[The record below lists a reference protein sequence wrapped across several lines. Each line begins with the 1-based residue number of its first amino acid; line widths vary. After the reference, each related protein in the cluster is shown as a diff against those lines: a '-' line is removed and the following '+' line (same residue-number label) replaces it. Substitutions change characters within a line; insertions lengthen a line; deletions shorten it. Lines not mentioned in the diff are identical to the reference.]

1 MVCRNN
7 IHMVFAFPSKIV
19 IFATRNQLDTLMTIY
34 VANPIYDSVFKYL
47 MEDERIARTLLSA
60 LLKKEVLH
68 VEQRPHEYSNV
79 AKGDIS
85 MLRIDFAATVRE
97 SDGAQR
103 LILIELQKTW
113 LETETL
119 RFRQYLGAQYSR
131 KSNIDAESSGRYA
144 LPMVA
149 VYLLGHR
156 VGDIEEPVL
165 YVNHKSYDYNG
176 REVTKG
182 IPDPFVE
189 SLTHNSII
197 VQIPLLPYRINNRLS
212 RVLSVFDQSKT
223 SSRDRHIIAIDDSCF
238 EGDPDMLYL
247 LRRLNCAASDPDIRQ
262 DMNVED
268 EYFQAIE
275 DRDTAIMNRDKLI
288 AEQES
293 RITEQESR
301 IAEQE
306 ERIHSLKGLVQGL
319 VSNGMTIE
327 RIAQM
332 TGQTP
337 EEIRSLL

>member
-1 MVCRNN
+1 
-7 IHMVFAFPSKIV
+7 
-19 IFATRNQLDTLMTIY
+19 
-34 VANPIYDSVFKYL
+34 
-47 MEDERIARTLLSA
+47 
-60 LLKKEVLH
+60 
-68 VEQRPHEYSNV
+68 
-79 AKGDIS
+79 
-85 MLRIDFAATVRE
+85 
-97 SDGAQR
+97 
-103 LILIELQKTW
+103 
-113 LETETL
+113 
-119 RFRQYLGAQYSR
+119 
-131 KSNIDAESSGRYA
+131 
-144 LPMVA
+144 
-149 VYLLGHR
+149 
-156 VGDIEEPVL
+156 
-165 YVNHKSYDYNG
+165 
-176 REVTKG
+176 
-182 IPDPFVE
+182 
-189 SLTHNSII
+189 
-197 VQIPLLPYRINNRLS
+197 
-212 RVLSVFDQSKT
+212 
-223 SSRDRHIIAIDDSCF
+223 
-238 EGDPDMLYL
+238 MLYL